1 VSRELK
7 RRERASWGEHG
18 LRFGVFVAAAIV
30 LIFLGCE
37 RDPYLE
43 DIGAVAPYFRSSAQ
57 PVVFHGGPL
66 EGGTAVLGPGDA
78 AFWVKDGKVHVVND
92 AARKVAPA
100 LEQAP
105 PSIKYDQAFV
115 DAAHTGE

>member
-1 VSRELK
+1 MGQTWVK
-7 RRERASWGEHG
+7 
-18 LRFGVFVAAAIV
+18 FGVFVAVAIV
-30 LIFLGCE
+30 LTFLGCE

-43 DIGAVAPYFRSSAQ
+43 DVAAVAPYFRSSAQ

-105 PSIKYDQAFV
+105 ASIKYDQAFV
-115 DAAHTGE
+115 GAAHTGE